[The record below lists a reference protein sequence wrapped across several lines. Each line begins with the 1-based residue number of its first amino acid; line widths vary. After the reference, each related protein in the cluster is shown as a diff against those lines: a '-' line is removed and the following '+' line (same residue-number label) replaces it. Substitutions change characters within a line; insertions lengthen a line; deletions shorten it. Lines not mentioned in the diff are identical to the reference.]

1 MPRHVDHDARRRQL
15 AQAVCELIA
24 EHGIEAVTLRQVAV
38 RAGVSMGAV
47 QRAFAK
53 DGMLLFALE
62 YVITRVA
69 ERGQQR
75 IANSG
80 TPESARTLLL
90 TTLQEMTLADDDAVP
105 ARVWLTFAAQ
115 AAVRDDL
122 ATVLRDH
129 HAKSMELLTWLID
142 YGQRVGEIRADVAAA
157 SEAEHLHT
165 LLDGITV
172 RIAVNTTTR
181 RATQQLIDHATSH
194 LWTPSP
200 DENGWAHVEHD
211 GAR

>member
-24 EHGIEAVTLRQVAV
+24 DHGIEAVTLREVAA

-62 YVITRVA
+62 YIITQVA
-69 ERGQQR
+69 ESGQQR
-75 IANSG
+75 IADSG
-80 TPESARTLLL
+80 SPESARTLLL
-90 TTLQEMTLADDDAVP
+90 TTLQEMTLAADDAIP

-129 HAKSMELLTWLID
+129 HTKSMELLTWLID
-142 YGQRVGEIRADVAAA
+142 YGQRVGEIRPAVVAA
-157 SEAEHLHT
+157 SEAERLHA
-165 LLDGITV
+165 LLDGITLQ
-172 RIAVNTTTR
+172 IAVNTTTHEAAR
-181 RATQQLIDHATSH
+181 RLIDHATSH
-194 LWTPSP
+194 LWTTSP
-200 DENGWAHVEHD
+200 DI
-211 GAR
+211 

>member
-24 EHGIEAVTLRQVAV
+24 EHGIEAVTLREVAA

-62 YVITRVA
+62 YVITRVT

-75 IANSG
+75 IADSG
-80 TPESARTLLL
+80 SPESARTLLL
-90 TTLQEMTLADDDAVP
+90 TTLQEMTLAADDDAVP

-142 YGQRVGEIRADVAAA
+142 YGQRVGEIRADVTAA
-157 SEAEHLHT
+157 SEAERLHT
-165 LLDGITV
+165 LLDGITL
-172 RIAVNTTTR
+172 RIAVKTTTH
-181 RATQQLIDHATSH
+181 RASRQLIDHATSH

-200 DENGWAHVEHD
+200 DN
-211 GAR
+211 

>member
-24 EHGIEAVTLRQVAV
+24 EHGIEAVTLREVAA

-62 YVITRVA
+62 YVITRVT

-75 IANSG
+75 IADSG
-80 TPESARTLLL
+80 SPESARTLLL
-90 TTLQEMTLADDDAVP
+90 TTLQEMTLADDDAIP

-142 YGQRVGEIRADVAAA
+142 YGQRVGEIRTDVTAA
-157 SEAEHLHT
+157 SEAERLQT
-165 LLDGITV
+165 LLDGITLQ
-172 RIAVNTTTR
+172 IAVNTTTH
-181 RATQQLIDHATSH
+181 RATRQLIDHATSH
-194 LWTPSP
+194 LWTPGP
-200 DENGWAHVEHD
+200 DN
-211 GAR
+211 

>member
-24 EHGIEAVTLRQVAV
+24 EHGIEAVTLREVAA

-62 YVITRVA
+62 YVITRVT

-75 IANSG
+75 VADSG
-80 TPESARTLLL
+80 SPESARTLLL

-115 AAVRDDL
+115 AAVREDL

-142 YGQRVGEIRADVAAA
+142 YGQRLGEIRAEVAAA

-172 RIAVNTTTR
+172 RIAVDTTTHQAAR
-181 RATQQLIDHATSH
+181 QLIDHATSH
-194 LWTPSP
+194 LWTQV
-200 DENGWAHVEHD
+200 DAG
-211 GAR
+211 